1 MNKKLLMAFVLT
13 ASMALAQAGGGS
25 SGSSGSASGGA
36 GSTSTDQQ
44 QPGAQTN
51 PSTQPGTSS
60 TDQNTNNSNMSAT
73 SSSSGQETTLRGC
86 LKQSGGNW
94 ILSQSGGQDISL
106 NGDTSQLKP
115 HDGHQVEVRGSRSS
129 DTSGG
134 GSLRTGST
142 CGAIGSSGNWSVKVV
157 RHAGQA
163 TLRPTYSLGAVSS
176 RWQEG
181 QAKTCDMTC

>member
-25 SGSSGSASGGA
+25 SGSSGSASSGS

-44 QPGAQTN
+44 QPGAQSN
-51 PSTQPGTSS
+51 PSSQTGTTS
-60 TDQNTNNSNMSAT
+60 TDQNNSNSNMSAT
-73 SSSSGQETTLRGC
+73 SSSSGQETVLRGC

-94 ILSQSGGQDISL
+94 ILSQSGGGQDVTL

-134 GSLRTGST
+134 GSLSVTSINMISDS
-142 CGAIGSSGNWSVKVV
+142 CGSSSAS
-157 RHAGQA
+157 AGGTSA
-163 TLRPTYSLGAVSS
+163 TT
-176 RWQEG
+176 
-181 QAKTCDMTC
+181 